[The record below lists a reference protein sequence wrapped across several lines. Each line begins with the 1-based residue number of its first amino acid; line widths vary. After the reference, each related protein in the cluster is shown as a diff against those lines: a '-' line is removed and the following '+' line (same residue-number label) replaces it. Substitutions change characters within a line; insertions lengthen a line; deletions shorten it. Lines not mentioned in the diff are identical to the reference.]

1 MLIKR
6 DLDKMETVSVVIP
19 AFNAESFITEAV
31 KSCAAQTFRPLEVIV
46 VNDGS
51 TDNTVSVVEKLQRSS
66 LAGTELRLIDL
77 KINQGAANAV
87 NTGFTN
93 AKGKF
98 VCWLSADDM
107 YIDKKK
113 VEKQLKRMKKTNA
126 KWSYYKYFYMGPSLQ
141 TAKINR
147 PSYLPFLSF
156 LDPLFVRDAELRLAL
171 LLFRNPVNGSSI
183 MISKDCIE
191 KRGKFDPVTRNV
203 DGDGDLWMRYSTLN
217 AKLVEISGA
226 PIFYREHSQQTSK
239 KNLSML
245 EGCDLTRVRMLSFLE
260 REGKLV
266 RIIKKF
272 APFLP
277 VVIETNYHIARP
289 FVAEYIFKYILKNKK
304 EFGRA
309 VSKYAHISLRDV
321 ENQITKIGLNR
332 EEFLGKSEKFNQ
344 SQTFQEFEEIYKKK
358 INW

>member
-1 MLIKR
+1 
-6 DLDKMETVSVVIP
+6 METVSVVIP
-19 AFNAESFITEAV
+19 AYNAESFITDAV
-31 KSCAAQTFRPLEVIV
+31 KSCAAQTYRPLEVVV

-51 TDNTVSVVEKLQRSS
+51 TDNTTTIVEKLQKSS
-66 LAGTELRLIDL
+66 LAGIELKLININ
-77 KINQGAANAV
+77 INQGAANAV
-87 NTGFTN
+87 NEGFTN
-93 AKGKF
+93 AKGEF

-107 YIDKKK
+107 YIDRRK

-141 TAKINR
+141 NAKINR
-147 PSYLPFLSF
+147 PSYIPLLGF
-156 LDPLFVRDAELRLAL
+156 LDPLFVHDAELRLAL

-191 KRGKFDPVTRNV
+191 KCGKFDPVTQNV

-217 AKLVEISGA
+217 SKLIEIGGA

-239 KNLSML
+239 KNLAML

-266 RIIKKF
+266 RLIKKF

-277 VVIETNYHIARP
+277 LVIETNYHIARP
-289 FVAEYIFKYILKNKK
+289 FVAEYLFNYILNNKK
-304 EFGRA
+304 EFGK
-309 VSKYAHISLRDV
+309 VISKYAQISLRDV
-321 ENQITKIGLNR
+321 ENQIPKMGLNR
-332 EEFLGKSEKFNQ
+332 EEFLAKSQRFNE
-344 SQTFQEFEEIYKKK
+344 SQTFKGFEEKYKKK
-358 INW
+358 IN